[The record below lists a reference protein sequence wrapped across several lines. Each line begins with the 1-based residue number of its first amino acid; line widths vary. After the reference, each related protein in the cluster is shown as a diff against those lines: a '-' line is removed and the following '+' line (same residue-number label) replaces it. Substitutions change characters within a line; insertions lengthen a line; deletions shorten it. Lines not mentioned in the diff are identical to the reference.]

1 MRCRS
6 GGLGSILAWILN
18 TNPLNASSSAASS
31 RFPRLNRARRR
42 GDFHE
47 TVEKLLHAERV
58 ERGAEE
64 YRCDF
69 SVQICLFV
77 EVGIYALNQF
87 EVFAELVCVGFPDKL
102 IHLRGR
108 HIGYLNALRHGLL
121 RRGEEVEPMFVDV
134 VDSFELRPHVDRP

>member
-1 MRCRS
+1 MV
-6 GGLGSILAWILN
+6 GIHIGVDFEHE
-18 TNPLNASSSAASS
+18 SAE
-31 RFPRLNRARRR
+31 RFLFGPHFALHGLNRARRR

-64 YRCDF
+64 HRCDF

-87 EVFAELVCVGFPDKL
+87 EVFAELVCVGFPYKL

-108 HIGYLNALRHGLL
+108 HIGYLNAFRHGLL
-121 RRGEEVEPMFVDV
+121 RRGEEVGSRVRICCRLP
-134 VDSFELRPHVDRP
+134 